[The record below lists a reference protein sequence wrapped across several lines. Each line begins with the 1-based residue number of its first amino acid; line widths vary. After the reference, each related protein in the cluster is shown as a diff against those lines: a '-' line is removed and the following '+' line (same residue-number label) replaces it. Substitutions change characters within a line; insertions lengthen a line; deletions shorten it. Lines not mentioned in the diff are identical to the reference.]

1 MPCTVPVNVGL
12 AIVGL
17 SRLAFRS
24 SAVCC
29 AVETGLPASEVLLTL
44 PSPTIEAV
52 MPCTVPVNVGL
63 AIMGLSRLAFSSLL
77 PLSLPIELRIVSKA
91 LSVPAPE
98 T

>member
-1 MPCTVPVNVGL
+1 MPVKLGE
-12 AIVGL
+12 L
-17 SRLAFRS
+17 SGAFRFKAAS
-24 SAVCC
+24 WLVEIGLERSAV
-29 AVETGLPASEVLLTL
+29 LSTL

-63 AIMGLSRLAFSSLL
+63 AIVGLSRLAFSSLL